1 MSFRD
6 LVSSFIRATTCE
18 RLPHGKSIAAALATC
33 IVFLSASDG
42 NAASNS
48 STQFLTMPFLA
59 PASPAGFDQP
69 SPTSFMN
76 RFVECPQTLLSQG
89 TLASVVSYVPLT
101 PVTTTNS
108 FDNQKIVSATDPI
121 VGIASMYNPNDPND
135 KDSGDGE
142 TASGERYDA
151 KSWTAA
157 IRIDLRGQFGGV
169 RSGKNYQP
177 AFALVKSGGKQVII
191 RINDVGP
198 LKPGR
203 IIDLNEQTMRFFDPT
218 LQVGLIDDV
227 SVTPLVGT
235 DWALGPVGDDR
246 PVSVA
251 NLFDQVPR

>member
-33 IVFLSASDG
+33 VVFLAASDG
-42 NAASNS
+42 NATSNS

-59 PASPAGFDQP
+59 PASPAGIGQP
-69 SPTSFMN
+69 SSTSFMN
-76 RFVECPQTLLSQG
+76 RFVECPQTLLSQDI
-89 TLASVVSYVPLT
+89 LASVVSYAPLT
-101 PVTTTNS
+101 PMMTTNS
-108 FDNQKIVSATDPI
+108 FDNQKIVPAADPI

-151 KSWTAA
+151 ESWTAA

-169 RSGKNYQP
+169 RSGENYQP
-177 AFALVKSGGKQVII
+177 AFALVQSGGKQVIV

-203 IIDLNEQTMRFFDPT
+203 IIDLNEQTMRYFDPT

-227 SVTPLVGT
+227 SVTPLAGNN
-235 DWALGPVGDDR
+235 WALGPVDDDR
-246 PVSVA
+246 PVSIA
-251 NLFDQVPR
+251 SSFDQ